1 MVDDVEGRW
10 GWVDDSAV
18 NPADE
23 SATEVLVPENPAE
36 GFFEVRTRPGFDG
49 PVSSPDRS
57 AFCLQTHIL
66 DTLRRVV
73 AAEDGA
79 PAAQMR
85 GLVEQIRAARQVL
98 AALDDEVSLVVEGVL
113 EVLEVECVSLTPEA
127 PVVLDTIP
135 GIANHSAAVQAWF
148 SGLADIADSS
158 VSSPPSVWSALVEH
172 VQGHRCLE
180 SLYSL
185 QRAILEKH
193 PADRKARLFSD
204 LPSPT
209 TKTAQIHV
217 VGVRTAREVVEDHD
231 AAFAG
236 SRPVRFSSGLRSL
249 DVAFTKRAP
258 FSEPLGFIAPGE
270 QSVIAGPTGTG
281 KSSMSY
287 GLVRSF
293 AQDMVNWGLDEGLVA
308 WFHTEEESVDKVRAA
323 GLGPQQR
330 WHHLADRVVVSAV
343 GSSRARLAEAL
354 FDMVIAA
361 DRRSQSTGTDICRF
375 LPQIVVLDYIQA
387 LVEAGEHDNTAQA
400 NTANM
405 LLRGVQAWDPGEI
418 AKFSGVDFR
427 THAGMAWPAGME
439 SHRVAVVTFAQLKKP
454 DDESLMFFKT
464 SSRKHHLSDFA
475 FEHEG
480 SAASPWMSPSGAGFS
495 WEVRE
500 NDMYLLKKN
509 QIKGNSIILQNAS
522 TILMLHRSRPYDN
535 PKTPGVGADGRPH
548 LEDTRA
554 RLLLD
559 KTRTGSELQFVP
571 LEFDIQPD
579 GFRAQYFDTVAELA
593 SAQGLFTP
601 HSVWRIP
608 GDPILPVRPELSPFA
623 GCGRY

>member
-1 MVDDVEGRW
+1 MVDDDGRW
-10 GWVDDSAV
+10 DW
-18 NPADE
+18 ADE
-23 SATEVLVPENPAE
+23 SAAGFAEGSAADVEVPESPVE
-36 GFFEVRTRPGFDG
+36 GFFDDRARHGSEGPAGSLDG
-49 PVSSPDRS
+49 S
-57 AFCLQTHIL
+57 ADSLQTHIL
-66 DTLRRVV
+66 DTLRCVV
-73 AAEDGA
+73 AATGGA

-85 GLVEQIRAARQVL
+85 GLVEQIRASRQVL
-98 AALDDEVSLVVEGVL
+98 AVLDGRVSLVVEGVL

-127 PVVLDTIP
+127 PVVLAEIP
-135 GIANHSAAVQAWF
+135 GLANHSAAVQSWF
-148 SGLADIADSS
+148 AGLADVEPSS
-158 VSSPPSVWSALVEH
+158 GSSPSSVWSALVEH
-172 VQGHRCLE
+172 VQGRRCLGG
-180 SLYSL
+180 LYSL
-185 QRAILEKH
+185 QQAILERQ

-236 SRPVRFSSGLRSL
+236 SRLVRFSSGLRSL

-293 AQDMVNWGLDEGLVA
+293 AQDLVNWGLDEGLVA

-330 WHHLADRVVVSAV
+330 WHYLADRVVVSAV

-354 FDMVIAA
+354 FDTVIAA

-375 LPQIVVLDYIQA
+375 LPHIVVLDYIQA
-387 LVEAGEHDNTAQA
+387 LVEAGEHDNTAHA

-405 LLRGVQAWDPGEI
+405 LLRGVQAWDPDEI

-454 DDESLMFFKT
+454 DDESLMFFKN

-480 SAASPWMSPSGAGFS
+480 SSAPAWMSSSGAGFS

-535 PKTPGVGADGRPH
+535 PKTPGVTADGRPH

-579 GFRAQYFDTVAELA
+579 GFRAQYFDTVAETAA
-593 SAQGLFTP
+593 SQGLFTP
-601 HSVWRIP
+601 HPVWRVP